1 MQLGSLLLTILDP
14 FKIIRNYLLKPL
26 AVTGVVLAEEYKRK
40 TNAGVES
47 TKNIILRLI
56 VVVLVGFSIVWASI
70 FMYAYFYYSYMPT
83 VSHVKNVYLNYRDCQ
98 SEKDCLQYPTDTVI
112 LTQKQQILM
121 VGQPYRITLNLEMPE
136 SEQNGQTGMFTV
148 CAVMHD
154 HTSEHSTK
162 SCRLS
167 MLHYRSDL
175 LKMIRTVVLAPLLI
189 LGYRE
194 EKQSVSV
201 ELFTHFEDSQA
212 HPVTSVEITI
222 LSRDIQFYA
231 AQLHISANF
240 SGLRYLMFNWPI
252 LSAVIGIAT
261 NLFFILI
268 VCLLSWYHWDDAE
281 WIVEIKDRYQQI
293 VKTSTQSDPIQ
304 VPSLEEK
311 AKTEDT
317 AKEEEEVEDISS
329 FKDDL
334 GLAS

>member
-1 MQLGSLLLTILDP
+1 MQLGALLLTLLDP

-40 TNAGVES
+40 TDAGVQS

-56 VVVLVGFSIVWASI
+56 VAVLVGFSILWASI

-98 SEKDCLQYPTDTVI
+98 SEKECYQYPTDTVI

-136 SEQNGQTGMFTV
+136 SEKNGQTGMFTV

-154 HTSEHSTK
+154 HASEHSTK

-175 LKMIRTVVLAPLLI
+175 LKMIRTVVLAPLFI
-189 LGYRE
+189 FGYQE

-201 ELFTHFEDSQA
+201 DLFTHFEDSQA

-222 LSRDIQFYA
+222 LSRDIQFYT

-281 WIVEIKDRYQQI
+281 WIGEIKDRYQQI
-293 VKTSTQSDPIQ
+293 VKTPQRQP
-304 VPSLEEK
+304 PSQLPPSEQK
-311 AKTEDT
+311 LITDDTVKDED
-317 AKEEEEVEDISS
+317 VEDISS

-334 GLAS
+334 GLTS